1 MDKYLFKKWWFWIIL
16 LISILC
22 LLKNMWILLF
32 TMSLV
37 LGIIKV
43 VKNENRRKHT
53 ILIVISALLLI
64 TFSLIKVVHLYNY
77 IINNPESYVTI
88 EESSTDAKKD
98 VSPPSMINSA
108 KNDAKSQITSDI
120 TKLEEKP
127 NAKQQDILDS
137 LAHRHFNERYP
148 FKGSKIHSILGV
160 IQNWIKNGDSWFYK
174 ANATINNSSNVKRDC
189 YIEIT
194 ITPVT
199 PDSGFV
205 SIIDY

>member
-1 MDKYLFKKWWFWIIL
+1 MYLFKKWWFWIIL

-43 VKNENRRKHT
+43 VKNKNRRKYT
-53 ILIVISALLLI
+53 ILIVISTLLLI
-64 TFSLIKVVHLYNY
+64 AFSLIKVVHLCNY
-77 IINNPESYVTI
+77 IINNPENYVTI
-88 EESSTDAKKD
+88 EESSTDAKED
-98 VSPPSMINSA
+98 VSPPSMIKPDANSA
-108 KNDAKSQITSDI
+108 ENDAKSEITSDI

-137 LAHRHFNERYP
+137 LAHRQFDELYP
-148 FKGSKIHSILGV
+148 FKSSKIHSILGV
-160 IQNWIKNGDSWFYK
+160 IQNWIKNGGSWFYK
-174 ANATINNSSNVKRDC
+174 ANAKRDC

-194 ITPVT
+194 ITPAT